1 MQSPEMKKK
10 MSRFKDRW
18 QDLTNPV
25 HIYCRLRDLKIS
37 KTIARPLAIVIS
49 RGLNLWKK

>member
-18 QDLTNPV
+18 QHYTHPV
-25 HIYCRLRDLKIS
+25 HVYCRLRDLKIS
-37 KTIARPLAIVIS
+37 KKIARPIAIIIS
-49 RGLNLWKK
+49 WGLNFWKG